1 VALFTAAGNV
11 EIQQAKE
18 VSRGRCGRRAPGRRR
33 ALDLM
38 LGQSGDVVEWR
49 GGSGLGLA
57 MAEVRRKRSGAST
70 GRPHSR
76 QR

>member
-1 VALFTAAGNV
+1 LDNRLIGGGESKARESVALFTAAGNI

-38 LGQSGDVVEWR
+38 LGQSGDVVEWW
-49 GGSGLGLA
+49 GGSGLGSA
-57 MAEVRRKRSGAST
+57 IVT
-70 GRPHSR
+70 P
-76 QR
+76 